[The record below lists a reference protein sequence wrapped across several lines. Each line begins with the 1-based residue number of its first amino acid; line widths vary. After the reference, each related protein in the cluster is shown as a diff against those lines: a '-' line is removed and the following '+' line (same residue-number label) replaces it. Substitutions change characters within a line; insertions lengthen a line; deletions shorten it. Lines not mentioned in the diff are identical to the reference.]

1 MTGSGKSRRDECLDV
16 ILRGEKRQGPQMAVA
31 GELALL
37 RELGAEPGF
46 LGPHPTSQCLSPAAV
61 TTRQVRTIVE
71 EVQDGKVISS
81 REQVHQTTR

>member
-1 MTGSGKSRRDECLDV
+1 MLASM
-16 ILRGEKRQGPQMAVA
+16 QGTEGQ
-31 GELALL
+31 EWLSSL
-37 RELGAEPGF
+37 
-46 LGPHPTSQCLSPAAV
+46 PTARMSVSLVAV

>member
-1 MTGSGKSRRDECLDV
+1 MEAGWLPCRG
-16 ILRGEKRQGPQMAVA
+16 LR
-31 GELALL
+31 
-37 RELGAEPGF
+37 AESGF
-46 LGPHPTSQCLSPAAV
+46 LHLPTAQVSVSLAAV

>member
-1 MTGSGKSRRDECLDV
+1 VSASL
-16 ILRGEKRQGPQMAVA
+16 
-31 GELALL
+31 
-37 RELGAEPGF
+37 
-46 LGPHPTSQCLSPAAV
+46 AAV

>member
-1 MTGSGKSRRDECLDV
+1 VGVGWLPCRG
-16 ILRGEKRQGPQMAVA
+16 LR
-31 GELALL
+31 
-37 RELGAEPGF
+37 AESGF
-46 LGPHPTSQCLSPAAV
+46 LHLLTARVSASLAAV

>member
-1 MTGSGKSRRDECLDV
+1 MWLT
-16 ILRGEKRQGPQMAVA
+16 LR
-31 GELALL
+31 
-37 RELGAEPGF
+37 
-46 LGPHPTSQCLSPAAV
+46 SICLSTAV

>member
-1 MTGSGKSRRDECLDV
+1 MVLKGERRLGSIYQERIRVGADWLPRRG
-16 ILRGEKRQGPQMAVA
+16 LR
-31 GELALL
+31 
-37 RELGAEPGF
+37 AESGF
-46 LGPHPTSQCLSPAAV
+46 LHLPIVRVSVSLAAV

>member
-1 MTGSGKSRRDECLDV
+1 MVLGGEQRLCSIWERTGIGCWLPC
-16 ILRGEKRQGPQMAVA
+16 RGPR
-31 GELALL
+31 
-37 RELGAEPGF
+37 AESGF
-46 LGPHPTSQCLSPAAV
+46 LHLPKARMSVSLVAV

>member
-1 MTGSGKSRRDECLDV
+1 MCGRDVEKPAGACALSGSSRRV
-16 ILRGEKRQGPQMAVA
+16 
-31 GELALL
+31 
-37 RELGAEPGF
+37 GAERVPRP
-46 LGPHPTSQCLSPAAV
+46 LPTSGYLSPAAV